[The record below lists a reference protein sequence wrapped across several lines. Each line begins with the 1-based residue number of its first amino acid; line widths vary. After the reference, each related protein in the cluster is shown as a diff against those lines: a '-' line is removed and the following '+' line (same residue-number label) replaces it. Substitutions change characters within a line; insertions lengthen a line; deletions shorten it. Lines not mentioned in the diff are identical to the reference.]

1 MLRSFDHVV
10 HILKKHD
17 GEFAEVHNPS
27 YVYPPRE
34 YYPLASPN
42 PHLAELKAILM
53 DMDGTTTTTE
63 VLCIH
68 SLEMMLRRMSGKLS
82 REDWGGIDRA
92 EDLEH
97 IIGNSTTKHVEYLL
111 KKYSELI
118 AKDET
123 IHAFIAAAVSTL
135 VNGQDEARKNEVVQ
149 HIKKLGMAPMVDEI
163 MAGSECETLI
173 SKYAAKIPDPGFS
186 MLTGM
191 GIDIY
196 YAEYH
201 RILARLGEGDAGKIK
216 EEIPE
221 LKDLTGKL
229 IAPMP
234 GIPLVIPLVKGWL
247 GAEAHHLADILI
259 GEYETST
266 GKPVPEEKKRVLKHK
281 VTEMGKAFE
290 QSPAKLGLVTS
301 SIFYEADIVMGEV
314 MREVSEVIAK
324 SSLGNARKDLILQ
337 ACEDYH
343 RVYDAFVT
351 ASDSSEIRLKP
362 HRDLYSLAL
371 HHAGIQP
378 EDFDKVVGFE
388 DSQSGTV
395 AIRAA
400 GIGCCVAVPFAQTAS
415 HDLGAATHILP
426 HGIPQAILEY
436 GLFFADS

>member
-1 MLRSFDHVV
+1 MLRSLDHVV

-34 YYPLASPN
+34 YYPLAAPN
-42 PHLAELKAILM
+42 PHVRELKAVLM

-82 REDWGGIDRA
+82 REDWGGIDHT

-111 KKYSELI
+111 KKYSALI
-118 AKDET
+118 SKDET

-135 VNGQDEARKNEVVQ
+135 VHGQDEARKNDVVQ
-149 HIKKLGMAPMVDEI
+149 HIKKLGMAPMMDEI
-163 MAGSECETLI
+163 MAGSACETLV
-173 SKYAAKIPDPGFS
+173 SKYALKFTDPGFS

-216 EEIPE
+216 EEIPG

-234 GIPLVIPLVKGWL
+234 GISLMIPLVKGWL
-247 GAEAHHLADILI
+247 GEEAYHLAEGLI
-259 GEYETST
+259 GEYEAST
-266 GKPVPEEKKRVLKHK
+266 GKPVPEEKKRVLKQK
-281 VTEMGKAFE
+281 VAEMGKAFE

-314 MREVSEVIAK
+314 MSEVAQVINK
-324 SSLGNARKDLILQ
+324 SSLGNKRKDRILQ
-337 ACEDYH
+337 ACEDYQ

-371 HHAGIQP
+371 HRAGIQP

-400 GIGCCVAVPFAQTAS
+400 GIGCCVAVPFAQTTS
-415 HDLGAATHILP
+415 HDLGAAAHILP

-436 GLFFADS
+436 GLFFSGS